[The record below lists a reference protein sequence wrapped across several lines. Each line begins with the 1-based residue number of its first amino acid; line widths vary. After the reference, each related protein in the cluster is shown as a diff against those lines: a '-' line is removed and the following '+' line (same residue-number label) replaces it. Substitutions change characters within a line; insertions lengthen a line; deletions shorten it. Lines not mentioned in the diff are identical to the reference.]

1 MNPVVNGSWIPSSH
15 CTPIRPSLLLQCIRA
30 VIIVVL
36 ELTQVALLCTP
47 YTFSHSLG
55 PQALHLNLR
64 EIIVALS
71 FKPCCPR
78 LACPLLKG
86 PRARSPF
93 SACPGGGTSST
104 CFLR

>member
-78 LACPLLKG
+78 LACPLLHLLE
-86 PRARSPF
+86 PLLPPPLSLPF
-93 SACPGGGTSST
+93 PQI
-104 CFLR
+104 LLL